1 MIFVGCCGWGYLRV
15 PQDLKSSFKSVL
27 SYYASLFD
35 LVEINSTFYSVPRL
49 STAKKW
55 RREVSS
61 DFLFTVKAS
70 RIITHIDKFSS
81 ERSLELISFYIDFS
95 KELNAPILLFQLSS
109 TFPRKNMDDLIRV
122 LKNFKDTQIKFAL
135 EARNLDIYERDEFA
149 KITNT
154 IPVIDPFTVI
164 DINFRPTPMFD
175 TFYFRL
181 HGVPPGKIMYRY
193 DYTDSDL
200 ERLLFYLEP
209 IRDYN
214 VYMLFNN
221 TEMYKNA
228 LRFKEMVSR

>member
-55 RREVSS
+55 RREVGS